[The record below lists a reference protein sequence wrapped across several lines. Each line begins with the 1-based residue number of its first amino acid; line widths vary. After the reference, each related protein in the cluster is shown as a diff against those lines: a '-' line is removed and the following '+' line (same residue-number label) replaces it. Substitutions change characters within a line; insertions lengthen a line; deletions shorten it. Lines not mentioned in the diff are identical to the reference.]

1 MTAPDWH
8 KFHELHSD
16 WLQDEKEIVYVWV
29 PSHVDIGGNPAA
41 DTDARDALG
50 GDISDELI
58 PFSDLKPRMN

>member
-1 MTAPDWH
+1 M
-8 KFHELHSD
+8 
-16 WLQDEKEIVYVWV
+16 

-58 PFSDLKPRMN
+58 PFSDLKPRMNQYIIELWQATRVG